1 MQPGNA
7 TLVLFL
13 SCVVFLPPTR
23 SSSQADLGL
32 CSQVYLMHQYCTR
45 QKINNIPEDDFV
57 SSRSG
62 VRVGKA
68 GPPGPPGRRGEAA
81 VINYTKIFAKMEQK
95 FGDIKLEFDK
105 KSLMYDEMAEQT
117 KRNQILIEELQKNMI
132 QTTIVDC
139 QTVKPEYAKSTDEK
153 GGVYDIFRNNKRYE
167 VYCDLTTDDG
177 GWIVF
182 QRRQDGSEN
191 FYRTWNDYAKGFGN
205 KTGEFWL
212 GLDALHALTLN
223 GEYELRIDLLDKEG
237 NTAYA
242 KYSTFS
248 VGGKS
253 TNYAMNVGSYSGSA
267 GDSMAYHNGMP
278 FSTRDQDND
287 KWSLH
292 CGDFTRGG
300 WWFKSCMHSHLNGN
314 YNGEGDSR
322 AGPAGLYWHH
332 WKGSGHSLG
341 GTEMMF
347 RKSD

>member
-1 MQPGNA
+1 MEPGNVI
-7 TLVLFL
+7 LVLFL
-13 SCVVFLPPTR
+13 SCVVLPFST
-23 SSSQADLGL
+23 SQEDRGL
-32 CSQVYLMHQYCTR
+32 CSQVYLMHQYCTS
-45 QKINNIPEDDFV
+45 QQISSIAEENFE
-57 SSRSG
+57 SSRSE

-95 FGDIKLEFDK
+95 FNDLQLKFDK
-105 KSLMYDEMAEQT
+105 KSLMYDEMVEQT
-117 KRNQILIEELQKNMI
+117 KRNQILIEELQTNVI
-132 QTTIVDC
+132 PLTIVDC

-191 FYRTWNDYAKGFGN
+191 FYRTWNDYAGGFGN

-212 GLDALHALTLN
+212 GLDTLHALTL
-223 GEYELRIDLLDKEG
+223 GGKYELRIDLLDKEG

-248 VGGKS
+248 VGAIS
-253 TNYAMNVGSYSGSA
+253 TNYMLNVGGYSGTA
-267 GDSMAYHNGMP
+267 GDSMTYHNKMP

-287 KWSLH
+287 KWGLH
-292 CGDFTRGG
+292 CADFTRGG
-300 WWFKSCMHSHLNGN
+300 WWFNGCMHSHLNGN
-314 YNGEGDSR
+314 YDGEGNTR
-322 AGPAGLYWHH
+322 AGPAGLYWAH
-332 WKGSGHSLG
+332 WIGGSSLG
-341 GTEMMF
+341 GSTMMV
-347 RKSD
+347 RKK